1 MLGDYS
7 LSDVRARMSP
17 SFSDA
22 VIIFPGKKCPFN
34 GGLFQ
39 IGINAIA
46 EPLEPQTQR
55 VEVELSRHASI
66 SERHA
71 YQVLQRLIEVQ

>member
-22 VIIFPGKKCPFN
+22 VIIFPGKKLPAQWRAFSN
-34 GGLFQ
+34 RNKRYSGAATTSNSKGG
-39 IGINAIA
+39 
-46 EPLEPQTQR
+46 
-55 VEVELSRHASI
+55 S
-66 SERHA
+66 
-71 YQVLQRLIEVQ
+71 